1 MGGLSR
7 KLAYINT
14 LKNNNVNPFILDAGG
29 TLFDRAQYSVLNLP
43 SVQYKAKAFL
53 EGMEKI
59 GCDAFNIGDYDLAA
73 GYEFLKLLEK
83 NSKIP
88 FISANLKEKRTND
101 LAFKPFV
108 IIERNK
114 LKIGVIG
121 VTDYLPQTVSELY
134 KENYLETG
142 KKYINQLKN
151 EVDILVMLVGGNLNQ
166 KNNILETFKDA
177 DYIYLS
183 RAVSN
188 TRSTVPQKEGFPVFY
203 TIGLNGKKLIEV
215 KTTLNDDTN
224 PIIDVTSYETQ
235 LSNIVRQLIRLKTT
249 EKGQTIEEKYTE
261 QPQLLAQI
269 KHFEKRVKEIENNL
283 NKVVNKSEIKL
294 VSLPKSMDYD
304 AEMQSFI
311 DKSIEE
317 AKSQ

>member
-14 LKNNNVNPFILDAGG
+14 LKNNNVNPLILDAGG
-29 TLFDRAQYSVLNLP
+29 ALFAHTQYSVLNLP

-73 GYEFLKLLEK
+73 GYDFLKSLEK

-88 FISANLKEKRTND
+88 FISANLRVTKSGD
-101 LAFKPFV
+101 LAFKPFK
-108 IIERNK
+108 ILEKNK
-114 LKIGVIG
+114 LKIGIIG

-142 KKYINQLKN
+142 KKYINQLKD
-151 EVDILVMLVGGNLNQ
+151 EVDILVMLVGGHLKQ
-166 KNNILETFKDA
+166 KNTILETFKDA

-188 TRSTVPQKEGFPVFY
+188 TRSTVPQQDGYPVFY
-203 TIGLNGKKLIEV
+203 TIGLSGKHLIEV
-215 KTTLNDDTN
+215 KTTLNN
-224 PIIDVTSYETQ
+224 NISPVIDVTSYETQ

-249 EKGQTIEEKYTE
+249 ENGQSIEEKYAE
-261 QPQLLAQI
+261 QPQVLAQI
-269 KHFEKRVKEIENNL
+269 QHFEKRVKEIENSL

-294 VSLPKSMDYD
+294 VGLPKGMDYD
-304 AEMQSFI
+304 VEMQSFI
-311 DKSIEE
+311 DKAIEDS
-317 AKSQ
+317 KNQ

>member
-14 LKNNNVNPFILDAGG
+14 LKNNNVNPLILDAGG
-29 TLFDRAQYSVLNLP
+29 ALFAHTQYSVLNLP

-59 GCDAFNIGDYDLAA
+59 GCNAFNIGDYDLVA
-73 GYEFLKLLEK
+73 GYDFLKSLEK

-88 FISANLKEKRTND
+88 FISANLRETKSGD
-101 LAFKPFV
+101 LAFKPFK
-108 IIERNK
+108 ILEKNK
-114 LKIGVIG
+114 LKIGIIG

-142 KKYINQLKN
+142 KKYINQLKD
-151 EVDILVMLVGGNLNQ
+151 EVDILVMLVGGHLNQ
-166 KNNILETFKDA
+166 KNTILETFKDA

-188 TRSTVPQKEGFPVFY
+188 TRSTVPQQDGYPVFY
-203 TIGLNGKKLIEV
+203 TIGLSGKHLIEV
-215 KTTLNDDTN
+215 KTTLNNDTS
-224 PIIDVTSYETQ
+224 PVIDVTSYETQ

-249 EKGQTIEEKYTE
+249 EKGQSIEEKYAE
-261 QPQLLAQI
+261 QPQVLAQI
-269 KHFEKRVKEIENNL
+269 QHFEKRVKEIENSL

-294 VSLPKSMDYD
+294 IGLPKGMDYD
-304 AEMQSFI
+304 VEMQSFI
-311 DKSIEE
+311 DKAIEE
-317 AKSQ
+317 AKNQ

>member
-14 LKNNNVNPFILDAGG
+14 LNNSSVNPLILDAGG
-29 TLFDRAQYSVLNLP
+29 ALFAHTQYSVLNLP

-73 GYEFLKLLEK
+73 GYDFLKSFEK

-88 FISANLKEKRTND
+88 FISANLRVTKSGD
-101 LAFKPFV
+101 LAFKPFK
-108 IIERNK
+108 ILEKNK
-114 LKIGVIG
+114 LKIGIIG

-142 KKYINQLKN
+142 KKYINQLKD
-151 EVDILVMLVGGNLNQ
+151 EVDILVMLVGGHLKQ
-166 KNNILETFKDA
+166 KNTILESFKDA

-188 TRSTVPQKEGFPVFY
+188 TRSTVPQQDGYPVFY
-203 TIGLNGKKLIEV
+203 TIGLSGKHLIEV
-215 KTTLNDDTN
+215 KTTLNNDIS
-224 PIIDVTSYETQ
+224 PVIDVTSYETQ

-249 EKGQTIEEKYTE
+249 ENGQSIEEKYAE
-261 QPQLLAQI
+261 QPQVLAQI
-269 KHFEKRVKEIENNL
+269 QHFEKRVKEIENSI
-283 NKVVNKSEIKL
+283 NKVVNKSEIKI

-304 AEMQSFI
+304 VEMQSFI
-311 DKSIEE
+311 DKAIEE
-317 AKSQ
+317 AKNQ

>member
-14 LKNNNVNPFILDAGG
+14 LKNNNVNPLILDAGG
-29 TLFDRAQYSVLNLP
+29 ALFAHTQYSVLNLP
-43 SVQYKAKAFL
+43 GVQYKAKAFL
-53 EGMEKI
+53 KGMEKI

-73 GYEFLKLLEK
+73 GYDFLKSLEK

-88 FISANLKEKRTND
+88 FISANLRETKSGD
-101 LAFKPFV
+101 LAFKPFK
-108 IIERNK
+108 ILEKNK
-114 LKIGVIG
+114 LKIGIIG

-142 KKYINQLKN
+142 KKYINQLKD
-151 EVDILVMLVGGNLNQ
+151 EVDILVMLVGGHLNQ
-166 KNNILETFKDA
+166 KNTILETFKDA

-188 TRSTVPQKEGFPVFY
+188 TRSTVPQQDGYPVFY
-203 TIGLNGKKLIEV
+203 TIGLSGKHLIEV
-215 KTTLNDDTN
+215 KTTLNNDTS
-224 PIIDVTSYETQ
+224 PVIDVTSYETQ

-249 EKGQTIEEKYTE
+249 EKGQSIEEKYAE
-261 QPQLLAQI
+261 QPQVLAQI
-269 KHFEKRVKEIENNL
+269 QHFEKRVKEIENSL

-294 VSLPKSMDYD
+294 IGLPKGMDYD
-304 AEMQSFI
+304 VEMQSFI
-311 DKSIEE
+311 DKAIEE
-317 AKSQ
+317 SKNQ